1 MWKLGCWCWR
11 WWWWW
16 RQLER
21 TASLH
26 QRGEFVS
33 GLKMLQTLAAP
44 LPHPNDKPVSSGDGG
59 TSAVVQH
66 PTLNPALMKVWT
78 FGGSSDPLKVGF
90 PPSAAHRLRFSFFFC
105 FVGRPNWPTV
115 GSASCSWA
123 VEAAP
128 RVYSDFI
135 HSHSQ
140 ELMADTL
147 VPVGWL
153 LSLDC
158 GGRKFIHIL
167 GGLGGGQSDQ
177 RLLLVSQLQPYLHR
191 NVSSS
196 KSPPW
201 C

>member
-1 MWKLGCWCWR
+1 MVETAGEDSLSASEGRIRLRTEDAPNAGSPPPPPQRRASIQRRR
-11 WWWWW
+11 WY
-16 RQLER
+16 
-21 TASLH
+21 
-26 QRGEFVS
+26 VS
-33 GLKMLQTLAAP
+33 GGAASNP
-44 LPHPNDKPVSSGDGG
+44 KSSFNESLDLWRLLRP
-59 TSAVVQH
+59 SEA
-66 PTLNPALMKVWT
+66 
-78 FGGSSDPLKVGF
+78 PLKVGF
-90 PPSAAHRLRFSFFFC
+90 PPPAAHRLFFFLLLFRWQNKLADC
-105 FVGRPNWPTV
+105 WLRLLQLG
-115 GSASCSWA
+115 GGGCSTC
-123 VEAAP
+123 
-128 RVYSDFI
+128 
-135 HSHSQ
+135 

-177 RLLLVSQLQPYLHR
+177 RLLLVSQLQPHLHR

>member
-1 MWKLGCWCWR
+1 MVVETAGEDSLSASEGRIRLRTEDAPNAGSPPPPPQQQPSIQRR
-11 WWWWW
+11 WY
-16 RQLER
+16 
-21 TASLH
+21 
-26 QRGEFVS
+26 VS
-33 GLKMLQTLAAP
+33 GGSASNPK
-44 LPHPNDKPVSSGDGG
+44 SSFNESLDLWRLLRP
-59 TSAVVQH
+59 SEA
-66 PTLNPALMKVWT
+66 
-78 FGGSSDPLKVGF
+78 PLKVGF

-105 FVGRPNWPTV
+105 FVGRTNWPTV

-128 RVYSDFI
+128 RVYSDFV

-158 GGRKFIHIL
+158 GGRKFKHIL

-177 RLLLVSQLQPYLHR
+177 QLLLVSQLQPHLHR